1 MRDRLIELPIDD
13 AILILKEEHKHRVD
27 GYTTHLSYGGKG
39 DLAEE
44 VSLDALEMA
53 ISALEQTKWISVKDR
68 LPKKDGYYLAFVE
81 GYWARC
87 TRLLSFAKDGRKVD
101 EFDFDEGAKN
111 VWYRHDS
118 EYGYVPVEDVTHWM
132 PLPQPPKGE

>member
-13 AILILKEEHKHRVD
+13 AILILKEEHKQRVD
-27 GYTTHLSYGGKG
+27 GYATHLSYGGKG
-39 DLAEE
+39 DSAEE

-68 LPKKDGYYLAFVE
+68 LPDKYRDEYGELIPFLV
-81 GYWARC
+81 C
-87 TRLLSFAKDGRKVD
+87 VD
-101 EFDFDEGAKN
+101 ETDYPCRALFDGKKWGDGVFLI
-111 VWYRHDS
+111 
-118 EYGYVPVEDVTHWM
+118 PVTHWM